1 MLVGVSLPEVRL
13 LLEFRWYQPFIVHL
27 HSKHSLVGGLEYI
40 FPYIGN
46 VIIPTDSYFS
56 EG

>member
-13 LLEFRWYQPFIVHL
+13 LLGLRWYQPFIVHL
-27 HSKHSLVGGLEYI
+27 HCKHSLVGGLEYM
-40 FPYIGN
+40 FPYIEN